1 MTTKRMSPTANLLRH
16 SRLFSLPPPLPRPSQ
31 TTTTTGFIFQSDTA
45 TLPYPTQAS
54 IETTQSSLA
63 RGDWGL
69 KRPLPQRSTSGTTTP
84 VIRIGAIDTID
95 HITDFN
101 SAADHTLTLRKWQ
114 EMNMPVSMPQ
124 VRKSMSSAVRA
135 QSTFEENLNKTEA
148 TGVNSSGDS
157 RRWKY
162 RGPWLAGK
170 TNGEFEDYITKRIK
184 KRRSEFRKYMRE
196 WLRQKMT
203 VDARRIARDK
213 GEDLPTTDIKISKE
227 DLQTQ
232 IIKLRHD
239 PTDLWILI
247 WRFLDLPGSPPGQN
261 EHPSEKMIDT
271 AWNSEEDQANK
282 DIEQGPP
289 TTHPSAGLSYLRTA
303 SHVPNHP
310 ILGPMS
316 TQPPVIAR
324 ILKLPS
330 PASNI
335 DKGGLVGVGGIV
347 AQDVKNRAF
356 KDTGSSSQWTNFD
369 AELEGGA
376 KGWVH
381 LQRASID
388 PRGRIKLTVERASDD
403 TIALWE
409 GLVAPEILA
418 AQAAGRAGKGTKL
431 TGPARAEARLF
442 EAPKGPLPTKLYHD
456 PNTRE
461 ETTKREL
468 NDLLTKAGHSNTY
481 I

>member
-1 MTTKRMSPTANLLRH
+1 MSPTASLLRQ
-16 SRLFSLPPPLPRPSQ
+16 SRLFSLPPPLPRPNQ
-31 TTTTTGFIFQSDTA
+31 TTTTTGFTFQSDTA
-45 TLPYPTQAS
+45 TLPYPTHAS

-124 VRKSMSSAVRA
+124 VRKLVSNSDPML
-135 QSTFEENLNKTEA
+135 STFEDGLNRTED
-148 TGVNSSGDS
+148 TGANSSGDS

-170 TNGEFEDYITKRIK
+170 TAGEFEDYITKRIK
-184 KRRSEFRKYMRE
+184 KRRPEFRKYMRE

-203 VDARRIARDK
+203 VAARHVALDK
-213 GEDLPTTDIKISKE
+213 GEDLPTTDIKISE
-227 DLQTQ
+227 EELRTE
-232 IIKLRHD
+232 IVKLRHD
-239 PTDLWILI
+239 GTDLWVLI
-247 WRFLDLPGSPPGQN
+247 WRFLDLPGFPPGQHQHASDAMLN
-261 EHPSEKMIDT
+261 TVERI
-271 AWNSEEDQANK
+271 EEDQANK

-335 DKGGLVGVGGIV
+335 DKGGLLGVGGIV
-347 AQDVKNRAF
+347 AQDVKSRMF
-356 KDTGSSSQWTNFD
+356 KDGGNSQWTDFD
-369 AELEGGA
+369 ADLEGGA

-388 PRGRIKLTVERASDD
+388 PRGRIRLAVERASDD

-418 AQAAGRAGKGTKL
+418 AQAAGRAGQGTKL
-431 TGPARAEARLF
+431 TGPARSAEHLF
-442 EAPKGPLPTKLYHD
+442 PALKGPLPTKVYHD
-456 PNTRE
+456 PDTIE
-461 ETTKREL
+461 ERTKRDL
-468 NDLLTKAGHSNTY
+468 SDLLRKTGY
-481 I
+481 

>member
-1 MTTKRMSPTANLLRH
+1 MATKRMSPTASLLRH

-31 TTTTTGFIFQSDTA
+31 TTTTTGFTFQSETA
-45 TLPYPTQAS
+45 TLPYPTHAS

-69 KRPLPQRSTSGTTTP
+69 KRPLPQRSTAGTTTP
-84 VIRIGAIDTID
+84 VIRVGAIDTID

-101 SAADHTLTLRKWQ
+101 SAADHTLTIRKWQ
-114 EMNMPVSMPQ
+114 EMNMPVTMPR
-124 VRKSMSSAVRA
+124 VRRSISNSDPVL
-135 QSTFEENLNKTEA
+135 STFEEDLNRTEA
-148 TGVNSSGDS
+148 TSVNSSGNS

-170 TNGEFEDYITKRIK
+170 TNGEFEDYITKKIK
-184 KRRSEFRKYMRE
+184 KRRPEFRKYMRE

-203 VDARRIARDK
+203 ATARSVALDK
-213 GEDLPTTDIKISKE
+213 GEDLPTSSVKISE
-227 DLQTQ
+227 EQLQTE

-239 PTDLWILI
+239 PADLWVLI
-247 WRFLDLPGSPPGQN
+247 WRFLDLPGSPPGQH
-261 EHPSEKMIDT
+261 EHVADKMISTMAGSD
-271 AWNSEEDQANK
+271 EDQANK

-303 SHVPNHP
+303 SHIPNHP

-324 ILKLPS
+324 ILKIPS
-330 PASNI
+330 PAGNI
-335 DKGGLVGVGGIV
+335 DRGGLVGVGGVV
-347 AQDVKNRAF
+347 AQDVKSRVFRDA
-356 KDTGSSSQWTNFD
+356 GASQWTDFD
-369 AELEGGA
+369 ADLEGGA

-388 PRGRIKLTVERASDD
+388 PRGRIQLTVERASDD

-418 AQAAGRAGKGTKL
+418 AQAAAKAGNGPKPTR
-431 TGPARAEARLF
+431 PARDAERLF
-442 EAPKGPLPTKLYHD
+442 EAPKGPLPTKVYHD
-456 PNTRE
+456 PKTRE
-461 ETTKREL
+461 ETTTREL
-468 NDLLTKAGHSNTY
+468 KDLLVGAGYPYSY
-481 I
+481 L

>member
-1 MTTKRMSPTANLLRH
+1 MATKRMSPTANLLRN

-31 TTTTTGFIFQSDTA
+31 TTTTTGFTFQSDTA
-45 TLPYPTQAS
+45 TLPYPTHAS

-84 VIRIGAIDTID
+84 VIRIGSIDTID

-114 EMNMPVSMPQ
+114 EMNMPVSLPQ
-124 VRKSMSSAVRA
+124 VRRSMSNSDPVV
-135 QSTFEENLNKTEA
+135 STFEEGMNKTET

-157 RRWKY
+157 RRWRY

-170 TNGEFEDYITKRIK
+170 TAGEFEDYVTKKIK
-184 KRRSEFRKYMRE
+184 KRRPEFRKYMRE

-203 VDARRIARDK
+203 ATARRVALDK
-213 GEDLPTTDIKISKE
+213 GEDLPTTGIKVSE
-227 DLQTQ
+227 EELQRE

-239 PTDLWILI
+239 PADLWVLI
-247 WRFLDLPGSPPGQN
+247 WRFLDLPGLPPGQQ
-261 EHPSEKMIDT
+261 EHASEAMLHT
-271 AWNSEEDQANK
+271 MGSSGEDQANR
-282 DIEQGPP
+282 DIEQGPL

-310 ILGPMS
+310 VLGPMS
-316 TQPPVIAR
+316 TQPPLIAR

-330 PASNI
+330 PASSI
-335 DKGGLVGVGGIV
+335 DKGGLIGVGGIV
-347 AQDVKNRAF
+347 AQDVKSRVF
-356 KDTGSSSQWTNFD
+356 KDASNSQWTDFD
-369 AELEGGA
+369 ADLEGGA

-381 LQRASID
+381 LRRANID
-388 PRGRIKLTVERASDD
+388 PRGHIRLSVERASDD

-409 GLVAPEILA
+409 GHVAPDILA
-418 AQAAGRAGKGTKL
+418 AQAAGRVGNERNP
-431 TGPARAEARLF
+431 TGPARDAERLF
-442 EAPKGPLPTKLYHD
+442 PALKGPLPTKVYHN
-456 PNTRE
+456 PSTRE
-461 ETTKREL
+461 ERTKREL
-468 NDLLTKAGHSNTY
+468 SNLLKRTGY
-481 I
+481 FR